1 MITADVD
8 AGPVPEDNLP
18 GHHPDH
24 EQDQPD
30 LTAMAERLGTV
41 PRGEGGSGRRDG
53 GDGEA
58 HEDRSLLQV
67 MEASIVAGMGLGAG
81 LARAGVTAG
90 TVVAGAAVRQA
101 GRRLGLSR

>member
-41 PRGEGGSGRRDG
+41 PPGERESEGREDEG
-53 GDGEA
+53 AD
-58 HEDRSLLQV
+58 EDRSLLQV
-67 MEASIVAGMGLGAG
+67 VEAGVVAGAGLGAG
-81 LARAGVTAG
+81 LARAGVAAG
-90 TVVAGAAVRQA
+90 RVVAGAAVRQA
-101 GRRLGLSR
+101 GRRIGLSR